1 MASSALATAFVNIVP
16 GTQELES
23 YLKTGLPAQGA
34 KGGEGLGEGV
44 KKGFGSK
51 IKGLLGPLAA
61 GFSIM
66 GIGRFVGDMYQGAI
80 EAQKVD
86 AVLGKVAE
94 SMGIFGSE
102 TTVVTDRLK
111 DFATA
116 QMGITGTDDEIIKGA
131 QAKLL
136 TFKNL
141 AASAGEAGGMF
152 DRATVVAQ
160 DMAAVFGGS
169 ASDKAVLLGKA
180 LNDPVKGLASLSR
193 VGVQFTTDQK
203 DMIKGMVEA
212 GDVAGAQALIMKEL
226 ETQVGGTAAASA
238 TAGEK
243 MKVKWDD
250 LVETVGQK
258 LMPIFNTVADYI
270 TNSVIP
276 ALENFGAWIQ
286 DNSKW
291 LGPLAITVASFVAA
305 WAAFSFVSGLIGLIQ
320 GLAVVM
326 GILQIATVG
335 SAAAKWAENMAWLA
349 SPITW
354 IILGIMAVVAAIV
367 LIATQTTWF
376 QDMWKVMVDA
386 VSAAWEWLWGMLKP
400 VFDFIGAAFK
410 ILWDYWINPIITL
423 WLIAFAV
430 LAKVFE
436 WLYNTAIKPVF
447 ELIGAVFN
455 WLWKNII
462 DPVIKW
468 VVGAFEAVGKTV
480 SNVFGGIGKFI
491 KDTFDGIV
499 SIIRGP
505 VNAIIDLINGMID
518 GLNKI
523 QIKVP
528 DWVPL
533 IGGQTIGFNIPKI
546 PRLAKGGFVNSP
558 TTALIGE
565 AGPEVVTPLKD
576 FERMM
581 GLDGNG
587 GSGKTI
593 NYYAAPNQS
602 LDSEQ
607 ALFMAMKRAKT
618 VASW

>member
-1 MASSALATAFVNIVP
+1 
-16 GTQELES
+16 
-23 YLKTGLPAQGA
+23 
-34 KGGEGLGEGV
+34 
-44 KKGFGSK
+44 
-51 IKGLLGPLAA
+51 
-61 GFSIM
+61 
-66 GIGRFVGDMYQGAI
+66 
-80 EAQKVD
+80 
-86 AVLGKVAE
+86 
-94 SMGIFGSE
+94 
-102 TTVVTDRLK
+102 
-111 DFATA
+111 
-116 QMGITGTDDEIIKGA
+116 
-131 QAKLL
+131 
-136 TFKNL
+136 
-141 AASAGEAGGMF
+141 
-152 DRATVVAQ
+152 
-160 DMAAVFGGS
+160 
-169 ASDKAVLLGKA
+169 
-180 LNDPVKGLASLSR
+180 
-193 VGVQFTTDQK
+193 
-203 DMIKGMVEA
+203 
-212 GDVAGAQALIMKEL
+212 
-226 ETQVGGTAAASA
+226 
-238 TAGEK
+238 

-270 TNSVIP
+270 TNTVIP